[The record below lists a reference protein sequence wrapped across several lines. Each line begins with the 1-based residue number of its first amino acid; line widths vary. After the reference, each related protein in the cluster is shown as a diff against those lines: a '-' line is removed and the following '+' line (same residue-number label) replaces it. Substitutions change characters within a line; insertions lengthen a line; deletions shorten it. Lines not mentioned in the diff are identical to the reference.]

1 MPCPRQWPVPPH
13 LVESYKRRVEYAKVL
28 YDIPGQA
35 SLPHPH
41 GSLPHEPPFL
51 LHNVRKAIDQLQFGK
66 TQDHNGLVGEH
77 FIYDHDIL
85 LPLLA
90 QIFNR
95 DLWESTHMAHS
106 HMNLPFL
113 LHNVRKAIDQLQ
125 FGKAQDHDGWL
136 CL

>member
-66 TQDHNGLVGEH
+66 THDHDGLVGEQ
-77 FIYDHDIL
+77 FIYARDISL
-85 LPLLA
+85 LLLA
-90 QIFNR
+90 HILNR
-95 DLWESTHMAHS
+95 DACEGSRSCCIEHTI
-106 HMNLPFL
+106 LPIL
-113 LHNVRKAIDQLQ
+113 KSEDPMTEQL
-125 FGKAQDHDGWL
+125 
-136 CL
+136 